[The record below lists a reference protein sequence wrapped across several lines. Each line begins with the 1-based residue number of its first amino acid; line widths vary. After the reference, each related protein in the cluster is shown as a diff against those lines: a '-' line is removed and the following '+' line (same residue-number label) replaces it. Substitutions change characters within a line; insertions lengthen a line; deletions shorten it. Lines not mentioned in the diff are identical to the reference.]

1 MAEVQYTQLE
11 HWIPKQAEAEKAMLA
26 EFEAGN
32 YTIENP
38 LVKYNPYF
46 INPLAAVVLFKTEK
60 EVAVTV
66 TVKGKTKE
74 ADFTHTFEKATTHVL
89 PILGLYANYNN
100 TVEIRLYRGETKV
113 INIEVGDVVPDILQY
128 CHTTPEYFQDN
139 VMILSPAGLF
149 KPCGFDYAGDIRWHL
164 DAMCVFDYKR
174 LRNGNF
180 LIGTDRLLRMPY
192 YMSGL
197 YEMSPVG
204 KIYKEYRLP
213 GGYHHDQF
221 ELEDGN
227 LLVLTDDLNSDTVE
241 DKCALVD
248 RETGEVIR
256 VWDYKSFLTPGDGA
270 GVSYTDEDWFHNN
283 AVWYDKN
290 TNSLTFS
297 GRHVDSMVNIDFE
310 TGKLN
315 WIIGDPRNWSEEKQ
329 KYFFKPVGNN
339 FEWQYEQHA
348 NLITPNGDV
357 MCFDNHH
364 NDTKFE
370 AEKRPAK
377 DSYSR
382 GVRYKIDTDKMTIEQ
397 VWSYGKERGAE
408 FFSPYICNVEYY
420 NEGHYLVHSG
430 GIAYDKDGNPSEAL
444 GPYAAMSGGS
454 EYTITTEVYEDKKMF
469 ELKVKGNFYR
479 AEKLKLYS
487 DGINLELGEGKILG
501 DTFVSAEMETEVP
514 AEATGEMMPDFCEA
528 RIEDEFDKFTFFSRF
543 VKGDLV
549 LLLLENGDEVHRYY
563 ISTTATPNK
572 AMCCGSFL
580 DTDDRNIRTCIMKK
594 GLKGTYD
601 VRVII
606 NDKKYETGV
615 KITC

>member
-1 MAEVQYTQLE
+1 MAIGYTHLE

-26 EFEAGN
+26 EFESGN
-32 YTIENP
+32 YTLQNP

-60 EVAVTV
+60 ETAVTV
-66 TVKGKTKE
+66 TVKGKTKA
-74 ADFTHTFEKATTHVL
+74 ADFSHTFPKATTHIL
-89 PILGLYANYNN
+89 PIVGLYKNYTNK
-100 TVEIRLYRGETKV
+100 VEIKPYRSEGVTIE
-113 INIEVGDVVPDILQY
+113 IEVGDVAPDIMEY
-128 CHTTPEYFQDN
+128 CDTTPEYFQDN
-139 VMILSPAGLF
+139 VMILSPSGLF
-149 KPCGFDYAGDIRWHL
+149 CPCGFDYAGDLRWYL
-164 DAMCVFDYKR
+164 SAMCVFDYKR
-174 LRNGNF
+174 LRNGNL
-180 LIGTDRLLRMPY
+180 LIGSDRLLKLPY

-204 KIYKEYRLP
+204 KIYKEYRIP

-221 ELEDGN
+221 EMPDGN
-227 LLVLTDDLNSDTVE
+227 LLVLTEDLRSETVE
-241 DKCALVD
+241 DMCVLID
-248 RETGEVIR
+248 RETGEILKT
-256 VWDYKSFLTPGDGA
+256 WDYKNCLTPGDGA
-270 GVSYTDEDWFHNN
+270 GCSYTDEDWFHNN

-297 GRHVDSMVNIDFE
+297 GRHIDSMVNIDYE
-310 TGKLN
+310 TGALN

-329 KYFFKPVGNN
+329 KYFFKPVGND

-348 NLITPNGDV
+348 NVITPNGDV

-370 AEKRPAK
+370 AEKRPANK
-377 DSYSR
+377 SYSR
-382 GVRYKIDTDKMTIEQ
+382 GVRYRIDTDKMEIEQ
-397 VWSYGKERGAE
+397 VWQYGRGRGAD

-444 GPYAAMSGGS
+444 GPYAAQAGGS
-454 EYTITTEVYEDKKMF
+454 QNAITVEVYEDKKMY

-501 DTFVSAEMETEVP
+501 HLYDTKEMDTEIP
-514 AEATGEMMPDFCEA
+514 AEPAGMMPEECNA
-528 RIEDEFDKFTFFSRF
+528 RIEDEIDKFTLFSRF
-543 VKGDLV
+543 VRGDLV
-549 LLLLENGDEVHRYY
+549 MLLLEQGEEVHQYY

-572 AMCCGSFL
+572 AMCCGSFI
-580 DTDDRNIRTCIMKK
+580 DSDDRNIRFGVSKT

-601 VRVII
+601 VKVII

-615 KITC
+615 QINA

>member
-139 VMILSPAGLF
+139 VMILSPSGLF

-174 LRNGNF
+174 LRNGNL

-204 KIYKEYRLP
+204 KIYKEFRLP

-221 ELEDGN
+221 EMEDGN

-248 RETGEVIR
+248 RETGKVLR

-315 WIIGDPRNWSEEKQ
+315 WIIGDPHNWSEEKQ

-339 FEWQYEQHA
+339 
-348 NLITPNGDV
+348 
-357 MCFDNHH
+357 CFFYATHSKH
-364 NDTKFE
+364 
-370 AEKRPAK
+370 RI
-377 DSYSR
+377 
-382 GVRYKIDTDKMTIEQ
+382 V
-397 VWSYGKERGAE
+397 
-408 FFSPYICNVEYY
+408 
-420 NEGHYLVHSG
+420 YL
-430 GIAYDKDGNPSEAL
+430 L
-444 GPYAAMSGGS
+444 
-454 EYTITTEVYEDKKMF
+454 
-469 ELKVKGNFYR
+469 
-479 AEKLKLYS
+479 
-487 DGINLELGEGKILG
+487 
-501 DTFVSAEMETEVP
+501 
-514 AEATGEMMPDFCEA
+514 
-528 RIEDEFDKFTFFSRF
+528 
-543 VKGDLV
+543 
-549 LLLLENGDEVHRYY
+549 
-563 ISTTATPNK
+563 
-572 AMCCGSFL
+572 
-580 DTDDRNIRTCIMKK
+580 
-594 GLKGTYD
+594 
-601 VRVII
+601 
-606 NDKKYETGV
+606 
-615 KITC
+615 

>member
-1 MAEVQYTQLE
+1 MSEVQYTYLE

-32 YTIENP
+32 YTLENP
-38 LVKYNPYF
+38 LVKYNPYL

-60 EVAVTV
+60 ATAITV
-66 TVKGKTKE
+66 TVKGKTKA
-74 ADFTHTFEKATTHVL
+74 ADFTHTFPKATTHIL

-100 TVEIRLYRGETKV
+100 TVEIKPYRSEGTV
-113 INIEVGDVVPDILQY
+113 INIEVGDVVPDILEY
-128 CHTTPEYFQDN
+128 CDTTPEYFQDN
-139 VMILSPAGLF
+139 VMILSPSGLF
-149 KPCGFDYAGDIRWHL
+149 RPCAFDYAGDIRWHL
-164 DAMCVFDYKR
+164 DALCVFDYKR
-174 LRNGNF
+174 LRNGNL
-180 LIGTDRLLRMPY
+180 LIGSDRLLRMPY

-221 ELEDGN
+221 EMEDGN
-227 LLVLTDDLNSDTVE
+227 LLVLTDDLNSETVE
-241 DKCALVD
+241 DMCVLID
-248 RETGEVIR
+248 RETGEILKT
-256 VWDYKSFLTPGDGA
+256 WDYKNCLTPGDGA

-297 GRHVDSMVNIDFE
+297 GRHVDAMINIDYE
-310 TGKLN
+310 TGDLN

-348 NLITPNGDV
+348 NVITPNGDV

-370 AEKRPAK
+370 EEKRPAK

-382 GVRYKIDTDKMTIEQ
+382 GVRYKIDTDKMEIEQ
-397 VWSYGKERGAE
+397 VWSYGKERGAD

-430 GIAYDKDGNPSEAL
+430 GIAYNADGTPSDAL
-444 GPYAAMSGGS
+444 GPYAEQAGGFCKS
-454 EYTITTEVYEDKKMF
+454 ITTEVYEDKKLY

-479 AEKLKLYS
+479 AEKLKLYC

-501 DTFVSAEMETEVP
+501 SMRVTAEMDTEVP
-514 AEATGEMMPDFCEA
+514 AEANGEMLPEFCGA
-528 RIEDEFDKFTFFSRF
+528 HIEDEFDKFTFFSRF

-549 LLLLENGDEVHRYY
+549 LLQLEKGDEVHRYY
-563 ISTTATPNK
+563 ISTTAVPNK

-580 DTDDRNIRTCIMKK
+580 DTDDRNTRTCITKE

-606 NDKKYETGV
+606 NDKKYETGI
-615 KITC
+615 KIEC